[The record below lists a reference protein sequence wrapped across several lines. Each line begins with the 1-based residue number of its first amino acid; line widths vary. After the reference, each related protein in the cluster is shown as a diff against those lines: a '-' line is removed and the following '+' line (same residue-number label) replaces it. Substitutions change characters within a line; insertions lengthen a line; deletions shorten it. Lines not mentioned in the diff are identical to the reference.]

1 MTTIDDVARR
11 AGVSAST
18 VSYALSGKRTISAAT
33 RLRVEKAI
41 ADLGYTPHAG
51 ARALASART
60 NVLALMAPLR
70 PDVDVSV
77 IMQFVTGVVT
87 KARSHD
93 YDVLLLTQE
102 DAAGLSRFASG
113 MVDGLIL
120 MDVEAQDPRIPVVT
134 TLRQPTILI
143 GLPEDSRG
151 ISCVD
156 FDFDA
161 AARMAV
167 RHLRGLGHRNLA
179 LLGPPPAVLERHTTY
194 ADRLFT
200 GYRAQCAADGLEPV
214 IEATGTSHAAALA
227 ALDAVLTRSPGLTG
241 LVVHNEAALASVVSG
256 LRDHGRHVGEDVAV
270 LALCPAYVAE
280 SQPIPITSIDIPALT
295 IGEVAVEMLLER
307 MAAPHAAET
316 RLLAPTL
323 HERQSTFP
331 LQPPAPTGR

>member
-102 DAAGLSRFASG
+102 DAAGLSRVASG

>member
-1 MTTIDDVARR
+1 MATIDDVARR

-33 RLRVEKAI
+33 RARVEKAI
-41 ADLGYTPHAG
+41 AELGYTPHAG
-51 ARALASART
+51 ARALASSRT

-102 DAAGLSRFASG
+102 DAAGLPRVASG

-120 MDVEAQDPRIPVVT
+120 MDVEAHDPRIPVAT
-134 TLRQPTILI
+134 RLRQPTILI
-143 GLPEDSRG
+143 GLPVDSRG

-161 AARMAV
+161 AARLAV
-167 RHLRGLGHRNLA
+167 RHLHDLGHQHLA
-179 LLGPPPAVLERHTTY
+179 LLGPPPAVLERHTSY
-194 ADRLFT
+194 ADRLLT
-200 GYRAQCAADGLEPV
+200 GYRAQCAAAGLEPV
-214 IEATGTSHAAALA
+214 VEATGSSHSAALA
-227 ALDAVLTRSPGLTG
+227 ALDAVLQRSPELTA
-241 LVVHNEAALASVVSG
+241 LVVHNEAALGSVVSG
-256 LRDHGRHVGEDVAV
+256 LRERGRRVGVDIAV

-280 SQPIPITSIDIPALT
+280 AQPIPITSIDIPALT

-307 MAAPHAAET
+307 MRAPQAAET

-323 HERQSTFP
+323 HERESTFRI
-331 LQPPAPTGR
+331 G